1 MRTYT
6 YLLSLFACLMLL
18 ASKSMAQPYT
28 LRHLGIEDGLSN
40 NYVTDIVQDSQGC
53 IWIATEAGLNR
64 FNGKDFTVYN
74 THNSD
79 IAGDALT
86 RLLYD
91 PKENKLWIGTRT
103 GISLLDCRTQEF
115 EQSTPFDSIDMNNN
129 IVSISPAADG
139 GIWVANHYGKIVH
152 YNKTSGKVT
161 TLSRENIQ
169 GLPHSH
175 WSVFDNGKGQLY
187 VGHSGEG
194 MSIIDLK
201 SGTIKRYQNDP
212 HNPKS
217 LPGSSVYS
225 IYIDHLENIWMGTN
239 QGLAL
244 YNPVTEDFQIF
255 RYEAGNPESLISD
268 HVYEIKEMQD
278 NRLWIATD
286 IGGISI
292 LDLRNITFM
301 NPKDLKFQNITNTYD
316 KHGLSS
322 GNIRSLFQDS
332 FGNIWIGNYSSGV
345 DFISHMQPIFHTL
358 PYMIEKK
365 QIIKYKSVWGVH
377 VDEKQQVW
385 LGSENEIAMFKDGNL
400 QKKFDLTVHLSRTY
414 AQVFTIHSSKEN
426 LFLGLYDDGLL
437 KFDTRTNRIT
447 RIDLGQDYVDV
458 NALYE
463 DKNGKIWIGMEYGL
477 ASYEKGILRREK
489 EINDQ
494 ISNLS
499 VYSVLH
505 DRQGKLWVGSYGS
518 GIFVFDKDNKC
529 VAQLISENGFCSNSI
544 NQLYIDTKG
553 GIWAATR
560 NGIGYIKDTSHPEN
574 FIGYKYGDGLEDTY
588 VHALQEDKDGNIW
601 FSTDKGISCWNREQ
615 NKFDNYDYRDGIPL
629 GGFTDGSAYA
639 AQDGTL
645 YFGSLNGVCYF
656 NPQDISKENQV
667 ASVQIVECKGIS
679 SRMEGS
685 SDETLILSDNGTI
698 ELPYDRNSFSITFMI
713 PDYSQSQVV
722 EYAYMIEELGNTW
735 TNTQGENQVT
745 FRNLSPGKYTFK
757 VKARLRNHDWDDN
770 RIATMKV
777 HIHPPFWLAW
787 YAKALYILLIVTGIY
802 VWFRF
807 YKRKLMLENSLELER
822 KKSLNEQELNN
833 ERLRFYTNITH
844 ELRTPL
850 TLILGPLEDL
860 INDSNLS
867 AYYSNKVKVIH
878 SSAIRLLNLINQIL
892 EFRKTET
899 QNRKLT
905 VAKGDLGNLV
915 TEIGLRYKELNR
927 NEKVK
932 FHIQVQPKEAKLYFD
947 ADIISTILN
956 NLLSNAIKYTPE
968 GEINLIMHRIDDKD
982 NRYMEI
988 VVNDTGYGIDADAL
1002 PHIFDRYYQVKGKH
1016 QASGTGIGLA
1026 LVKSLADLHEGTLYV
1041 ESEIGKGTTFTFRIL
1056 AENTYPDALHKEEKE
1071 TVIQEEIEKP
1081 EEEEEKEDTDIR
1093 PMILVVEDN
1102 DDIREYI
1109 ASSFS
1114 SNYRIITAINGKEG
1128 LEQALNQIPDII
1140 ISDIMMPEMDG
1151 IELCKLVKEDIR
1163 TSHIPVIL
1171 LTAKD
1176 SIQDK
1181 EEGYESGADSY
1192 LTKPFSAKLLNSRV
1206 HNLLESRKKLALIV
1220 ANRTKELKPEQQ
1232 EETIKLNKLD
1242 EEFLTKFTTIVEEN
1256 IDMEKM
1262 DMSFMME
1269 KMNMSHSTL
1278 YRKIKSLTGMS
1289 GNELIR
1295 KIRLK
1300 NSLRLLMEE
1309 GHNISE
1315 AAYAS
1320 GFNDLGYFRSCFRE
1334 EYGMAPSEYIK
1345 QTIRTK
1351 E

>member
-91 PKENKLWIGTRT
+91 PEENKLWVGTKT

-152 YNKTSGKVT
+152 YNKTGGKVT

-385 LGSENEIAMFKDGNL
+385 LGSEKEIAMFKDGNL
-400 QKKFDLTVHLSRTY
+400 QKKFDLTAHLSRTY

-447 RIDLGQDYVDV
+447 RIDLGQDYIDV

-463 DKNGKIWIGMEYGL
+463 DENGKLWIGMEYGL

-489 EINDQ
+489 EINNQ
-494 ISNLS
+494 RSNVS
-499 VYSVLH
+499 VYGVLH
-505 DRQGKLWVGSYGS
+505 DRQGKLWIGSYGS

-529 VAQLISENGFCSNSI
+529 VIQLLSENGFCSNSI

-560 NGIGYIKDTSHPEN
+560 NGIGYIKDTNHPEN

-629 GGFTDGSAYA
+629 GSFTDGSAYA

-787 YAKALYILLIVTGIY
+787 YAKALYILLIVIGIY

-899 QNRKLT
+899 QNKKLC
-905 VAKGDLGNLV
+905 VAHDNIANLV
-915 TEIGLRYKELNR
+915 YEIGLKYKELNR
-927 NEKVK
+927 KPDIEFRIELEKEDM
-932 FHIQVQPKEAKLYFD
+932 PLYFD
-947 ADIISTILN
+947 KEIVTIILD
-956 NLLSNAIKYTPE
+956 NLISNAIKYTE
-968 GEINLIMHRIDDKD
+968 KGSITLGLHNVVRNNISYTEIK
-982 NRYMEI
+982 
-988 VVNDTGYGIDADAL
+988 VSDTGFGITPEAL
-1002 PHIFDRYYQVKGKH
+1002 PYIFNRYYQEGGDH

-1026 LVKSLADLHEGTLYV
+1026 LVKNLVTLHEGEIKV
-1041 ESEIGKGTTFTFRIL
+1041 ESTLGTGSTFYFSLLTD
-1056 AENTYPDALHKEEKE
+1056 NTYPHVLHADSPERTVDEKEEKE
-1071 TVIQEEIEKP
+1071 EIP
-1081 EEEEEKEDTDIR
+1081 ESASGGKRI
-1093 PMILVVEDN
+1093 MLIVEDN
-1102 DDIREYI
+1102 QDICNYI
-1109 ASSFS
+1109 AESFS
-1114 SNYRIITAINGKEG
+1114 DDFEVKTAANGEQG
-1128 LEQALNQIPDII
+1128 MEQALNSIPDII
-1140 ISDIMMPEMDG
+1140 VSDIMMPVMNG
-1151 IELCKLVKEDIR
+1151 ITMCKILKEDVR
-1163 TSHIPVIL
+1163 TSHIPIIL

-1176 SIQDK
+1176 SLQDK
-1181 EEGYESGADSY
+1181 EEGYQVGADSY
-1192 LTKPFSAKLLNSRV
+1192 LTKPFSATLLHSRIN
-1206 HNLLESRKKLALIV
+1206 NLLESRKRLTERFNTSTPHHNMDEKRALLA
-1220 ANRTKELKPEQQ
+1220 ES
-1232 EETIKLNKLD
+1232 LNKLD
-1242 EEFLTKFTTIVEEN
+1242 NEFIEKINQLIEARLSSEK
-1256 IDMEKM
+1256 IDIGYLADNMC
-1262 DMSFMME
+1262 MS
-1269 KMNMSHSTL
+1269 KSTL
-1278 YRKIKSLTGMS
+1278 YRKMKALTGLS
-1289 GNELIR
+1289 TNEYVR
-1295 KIRLK
+1295 KIK
-1300 NSLRLLMEE
+1300 MQHAERLLLE
-1309 GHNISE
+1309 GRYNISE
-1315 AAYAS
+1315 VAFRVGINS
-1320 GFNDLGYFRSCFRE
+1320 VVYFRQCFKE
-1334 EYGMAPSEYIK
+1334 EFGVLPSEYLK
-1345 QTIRTK
+1345 Q
-1351 E
+1351 

>member
-292 LDLRNITFM
+292 LDLRNIPFM

-560 NGIGYIKDTSHPEN
+560 NGIGYIKDTNHPEN

-629 GGFTDGSAYA
+629 GSFTDGSAYA

-667 ASVQIVECKGIS
+667 ASVQIVKCKGIS

>member
-1 MRTYT
+1 M
-6 YLLSLFACLMLL
+6 
-18 ASKSMAQPYT
+18 
-28 LRHLGIEDGLSN
+28 
-40 NYVTDIVQDSQGC
+40 
-53 IWIATEAGLNR
+53 
-64 FNGKDFTVYN
+64 
-74 THNSD
+74 
-79 IAGDALT
+79 
-86 RLLYD
+86 
-91 PKENKLWIGTRT
+91 
-103 GISLLDCRTQEF
+103 
-115 EQSTPFDSIDMNNN
+115 
-129 IVSISPAADG
+129 
-139 GIWVANHYGKIVH
+139 
-152 YNKTSGKVT
+152 
-161 TLSRENIQ
+161 
-169 GLPHSH
+169 
-175 WSVFDNGKGQLY
+175 
-187 VGHSGEG
+187 
-194 MSIIDLK
+194 
-201 SGTIKRYQNDP
+201 
-212 HNPKS
+212 
-217 LPGSSVYS
+217 
-225 IYIDHLENIWMGTN
+225 
-239 QGLAL
+239 
-244 YNPVTEDFQIF
+244 
-255 RYEAGNPESLISD
+255 
-268 HVYEIKEMQD
+268 
-278 NRLWIATD
+278 
-286 IGGISI
+286 
-292 LDLRNITFM
+292 
-301 NPKDLKFQNITNTYD
+301 
-316 KHGLSS
+316 
-322 GNIRSLFQDS
+322 
-332 FGNIWIGNYSSGV
+332 
-345 DFISHMQPIFHTL
+345 
-358 PYMIEKK
+358 
-365 QIIKYKSVWGVH
+365 
-377 VDEKQQVW
+377 
-385 LGSENEIAMFKDGNL
+385 
-400 QKKFDLTVHLSRTY
+400 
-414 AQVFTIHSSKEN
+414 
-426 LFLGLYDDGLL
+426 
-437 KFDTRTNRIT
+437 
-447 RIDLGQDYVDV
+447 
-458 NALYE
+458 
-463 DKNGKIWIGMEYGL
+463 
-477 ASYEKGILRREK
+477 
-489 EINDQ
+489 
-494 ISNLS
+494 
-499 VYSVLH
+499 
-505 DRQGKLWVGSYGS
+505 
-518 GIFVFDKDNKC
+518 
-529 VAQLISENGFCSNSI
+529 
-544 NQLYIDTKG
+544 
-553 GIWAATR
+553 
-560 NGIGYIKDTSHPEN
+560 
-574 FIGYKYGDGLEDTY
+574 
-588 VHALQEDKDGNIW
+588 QEDKDGNIW

-629 GGFTDGSAYA
+629 GSFTDGSAYA
-639 AQDGTL
+639 AQDDTL

-860 INDSNLS
+860 INDPNLS
-867 AYYSNKVKVIH
+867 AYYSNKIKVIH

-1334 EYGMAPSEYIK
+1334 EYGMAPSEYIRLRK
-1345 QTIRTK
+1345 S
-1351 E
+1351 